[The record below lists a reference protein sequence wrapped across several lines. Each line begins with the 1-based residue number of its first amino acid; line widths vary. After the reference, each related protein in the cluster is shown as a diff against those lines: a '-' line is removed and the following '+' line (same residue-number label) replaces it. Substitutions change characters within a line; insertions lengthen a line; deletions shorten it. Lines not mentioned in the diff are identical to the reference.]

1 MSERVVLRR
10 FNYRHEAEVVR
21 SILEGDGIDALVTS
35 DDCGSVDP
43 ALGLVRG
50 ACVVVAADDA
60 ARSEELLAQVGPPL
74 EEDAEVGGDGE
85 KR

>member
-1 MSERVVLRR
+1 MPERVVLRR

-21 SILEGDGIDALVTS
+21 SVLDADGIEAFVTS

-50 ACVVVAADDA
+50 ACVVVAAEDVTRA
-60 ARSEELLAQVGPPL
+60 EESLAQSGPAPDD
-74 EEDAEVGGDGE
+74 ESGE
-85 KR
+85 GEAQG

>member
-1 MSERVVLRR
+1 MPERVVLRR

-21 SILEGDGIDALVTS
+21 SVLDADGIEAFVTS

-50 ACVVVAADDA
+50 ACVVVAAEDVARAEESLAQSAPPPDDA
-60 ARSEELLAQVGPPL
+60 DGDDEAQG
-74 EEDAEVGGDGE
+74 
-85 KR
+85 

>member
-1 MSERVVLRR
+1 MPEHVVLRR

-21 SILEGDGIDALVTS
+21 SVLEGDGIEAVVTS

-50 ACVVVAADDA
+50 ACVVVGGEDVERA
-60 ARSEELLAQVGPPL
+60 EELLAQVGPAPDDAG
-74 EEDAEVGGDGE
+74 EDPEP
-85 KR
+85 RR